1 MLLAKVVE
9 TVLRC
14 FWNGVVRV
22 LNQVEMLR
30 NNHLNLN
37 QCIADNEAIK
47 NNVIII
53 NMVKI
58 NWDQSGVTNK
68 QRMENV

>member
-1 MLLAKVVE
+1 MLLAKVAE